1 MDSPFLHAHGLLRYI
16 GLFLSGVCHQLPGHS
31 IHLGGVQT
39 PLCTRC
45 TGTFLGALL
54 GLLYLWLR
62 GRARAARLPPAR
74 VIAAQ
79 GVFFGLWAID
89 GLNSYLDFLPGIS
102 GFYPPSDLL
111 RLATGMLHGLSLS
124 LLILPMFNF
133 TFWREPDR
141 QPVIQ
146 SLRELGGML
155 CQLAGVGLL
164 LQARVEALLYPLLV
178 VQSFSVLLLLTI
190 VNSMIVIIL
199 LRRENSA
206 QHWEEALFPL
216 SVGLLLSL
224 VEVGAMAALRHVLS
238 SGLTILGTPV

>member
-1 MDSPFLHAHGLLRYI
+1 MDSPFLHAHGPLRYL

-31 IHLGGVQT
+31 IHLAGVQT

-45 TGTFLGALL
+45 TGTFLGALF
-54 GLLYLWLR
+54 GLLYLWLT

-74 VIAAQ
+74 VLAVQ
-79 GVFFGLWAID
+79 CVFFGSWAID
-89 GLNSYLDFLPGIS
+89 GLNSYLEFLPGIS
-102 GFYPPSDLL
+102 GCYPPSNTL
-111 RLATGMLHGLSLS
+111 RLATGLLHGLSLS
-124 LLILPMFNF
+124 LLILPMFNS

-141 QPVIQ
+141 RPVIH

-155 CQLAGVGLL
+155 LQLMGVGLL
-164 LQARVEALLYPLLV
+164 LQTRAEALLYPLLV
-178 VQSFSVLLLLTI
+178 VQSLSVLLLLTI

-206 QHWEEALFPL
+206 QRWKETLFPL

-224 VEVGAMAALRHVLS
+224 VEIGAMATLRHLLS
-238 SGLTILGTPV
+238 SGLTIPGTPV